1 MSKNQHVIVI
11 GGSSG
16 IGLATAATLIERG
29 YRVTIAGRDAAKLDA
44 ANRHLGGK
52 ASAIIADSTD
62 AAALRALFDKVGPFD
77 HLVTTVSSGRGLG
90 TFAELD
96 LADLSQGFIEKVQAQ
111 LLSAQ
116 IALKTIRK
124 DGSITF
130 VSAASAAMS
139 SPGMAGV
146 ATVNGAMNSPVVAL
160 AAELKPLRVNAVA
173 PGVIDTP
180 WWNTLPAEQRSQA
193 FAHFAGLA
201 PAGRIGTSEDVAD
214 TIAFLIGNSFVTGQR
229 LYCDGGLS
237 LVA

>member
-1 MSKNQHVIVI
+1 MKTQQHVIVI

-16 IGLATAATLIERG
+16 IGLATAATLLERG
-29 YRVTIAGRDAAKLDA
+29 YRVTIAGRDVAKLEA
-44 ANRHLGGK
+44 ANGRLGGK
-52 ASAIIADSTD
+52 TMTVAADSTD
-62 AAALRALFDKVGPFD
+62 RAALSRLFETAGSFD

-90 TFAELD
+90 AFAELD
-96 LADLSQGFIEKVQAQ
+96 LSDLTKGFAEKVQAQ

-116 IALKTIRK
+116 LALKTIRK

-139 SPGMAGV
+139 SPGLAGV
-146 ATVNGAMNSPVVAL
+146 ATVNGAMNSPVAAL

-180 WWNTLPAEQRSQA
+180 WWETLSAERRNEA
-193 FAHFAGLA
+193 FAHFAGLT

-214 TIAFLIGNSFVTGQR
+214 AIAFLIGNSFVSGQR